1 MIATDE
7 EALICDFAQQYH
19 ITNMW
24 ELPPETAAVLAKGLD
39 RDSRIMRRMAGS
51 DLTLQE
57 MLLAAGV
64 DALNLILWTKTKDA
78 EKGRKRPKSVLM
90 EMTKEEKEEKKD
102 NGILAFDTPEEWM
115 KAYREARERI
125 NGN

>member
-19 ITNMW
+19 VTNMW
-24 ELPPETAAVLAKGLD
+24 ELLPETAAVLAKGLD
-39 RDSRIMRRMAGS
+39 RDSRIMRKMAGS
-51 DLTLQE
+51 DQTLQE

-78 EKGRKRPKSVLM
+78 EKGRNRPKSVLM
-90 EMTKEEKEEKKD
+90 EMTKEAEEKKD

-115 KAYREARERI
+115 KAYKEAREKI

>member
-19 ITNMW
+19 VTNMW
-24 ELPPETAAVLAKGLD
+24 ELLPETAAVLAKGLD
-39 RDSRIMRRMAGS
+39 RDSRIMRKMAGS

-78 EKGRKRPKSVLM
+78 EKGRNRPKSVLM
-90 EMTKEEKEEKKD
+90 EMTKEAEEKKD

-115 KAYREARERI
+115 KAYKEAREKI